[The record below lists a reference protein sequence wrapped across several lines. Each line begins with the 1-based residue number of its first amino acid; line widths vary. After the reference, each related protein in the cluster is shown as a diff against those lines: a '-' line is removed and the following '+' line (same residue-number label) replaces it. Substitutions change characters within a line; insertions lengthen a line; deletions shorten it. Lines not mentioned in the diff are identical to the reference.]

1 MLQKRAA
8 ALGGMILLL
17 LLGLIAALAV
27 LIFGRGA
34 QLSAAACEQRLR
46 SLPYH
51 QYARGDILDRC
62 GRPLVNVEE
71 SCLVVLPAMI
81 KGQEERIAELLR
93 DLPGVDRRELAER
106 LRTAGNSSFQPVVL
120 MTGLAAAQKEAMD
133 RADIPGVLTLSL
145 AARYDRQ
152 HTASQLIGSVQAGAD
167 DGVYRGVSGL
177 ERQYD
182 ALLSGREDTQIRLQ
196 VDAEGRVN
204 GAPELY
210 RPDEVCAPALCL
222 TLDKDYQQI
231 AEQALADAGL
241 AGSCVVMDPYSGD
254 ILALASWPGFDP
266 YGWQEAR
273 PGAYMQRA
281 LLLYPPASTFKTVL
295 AAAAL
300 AEGVRPGSVGA
311 DSANEQAKED
321 DGQTA
326 QSKDEAPASFVCRGS
341 YTLPDGRTVSCAGG
355 VAHGEVDLARALA
368 LSCNCYFV
376 ALGQTLGG
384 ERVLDYSRRLGLE
397 QMTVIGLDAGSGDA
411 VFFDF
416 DPEQAG
422 ELANVCLGEDGVSL
436 SPLQEAVLFSAFVN
450 GGYLVRPRLVTATDD
465 GKGGRK
471 EYPALKPC
479 RVLSPADA
487 ETMRLMLGLVVEEG
501 TGRSAGSD
509 IVSSGGK
516 TGSSETGVVW
526 FSGFFPA
533 DRPRLVVAVCLEQGS
548 SGGAEAAA
556 VFRSVAEAIT
566 VLDGRI

>member
-1 MLQKRAA
+1 MLQKRVS

-71 SCLVVLPAMI
+71 PCLVVLPAMI
-81 KGQEERIAELLR
+81 KGQEALI
-93 DLPGVDRRELAER
+93 AER
-106 LRTAGNSSFQPVVL
+106 LCGLLGADRGQLEARLRAAGNSSVQPVVL
-120 MTGLAAAQKEAMD
+120 KTGLSAAQKEAAD
-133 RADIPGVLTLSL
+133 EADIPGVLTLYL

-152 HTASQLIGSVQAGAD
+152 HTASQLIGCVREMEGDGAC
-167 DGVYRGVSGL
+167 RGVSGL
-177 ERQYD
+177 ERLYD
-182 ALLSGREDTQIRLQ
+182 GLLYGRDDAQVRLQ

-204 GAPELY
+204 GGPELY
-210 RPDEVCAPALCL
+210 RPNAVCAPSLTL

-231 AEQALADAGL
+231 AEQALAETGL
-241 AGSCVVMDPYSGD
+241 AGSCVVMDPYCGD
-254 ILALASWPGFDP
+254 ILALASYPGFDP
-266 YGWQEAR
+266 YGWKAAE

-300 AEGVRPGSVGA
+300 AEGVRPA
-311 DSANEQAKED
+311 PAEQAEG
-321 DGQTA
+321 DGQQTA
-326 QSKDEAPASFVCRGS
+326 QGGAEKPEAFICSGS

-355 VAHGEVDLARALA
+355 AAHGEVDLGRALA

-376 ALGQTLGG
+376 ALGRALGG
-384 ERVLDYSRRLGLE
+384 DQVLDWSRRLGLE
-397 QMTVIGLDAGSGDA
+397 RLTVSGLDIDTEDA

-416 DPEQAG
+416 EPDQGG
-422 ELANVCLGEDGVSL
+422 ELANVCLGEDGVNV
-436 SPLQEAVLFSAFVN
+436 SPLQEAVLFSAFAN

-465 GKGGRK
+465 GRGGRK
-471 EYPALKPC
+471 EYPALKPR
-479 RVLSPADA
+479 RVLSAADA

-501 TGRSAGSD
+501 TARLAGSD

-533 DRPRLVVAVCLEQGS
+533 DQPRLVAVVCLEQGS

-556 VFRSVAEAIT
+556 VFRSVAESVT
-566 VLDGRI
+566 LLDGRI